1 MEFSNGTTSNDSSG
15 TVTFTAN
22 MVGESVTVIAF
33 GPCTSDTATFTFD
46 VNQISVDEDFMNGT
60 LSIYPNPTRGLF
72 NVEFATMASE
82 EVEISIVN
90 MVGQV
95 ISRDLV
101 TVNGVYQNQF
111 DLSEAPSGVYF
122 ISFKMDEG
130 VLTER
135 ITVE

>member
-1 MEFSNGTTSNDSSG
+1 M
-15 TVTFTAN
+15 A
-22 MVGESVTVIAF
+22 GESVTVIAF
-33 GPCTSDTATFTFD
+33 GTCTSDTATFTFD

-72 NVEFATMASE
+72 NVEFATVASVD
-82 EVEISIVN
+82 VEITIVN

-95 ISRDLV
+95 ISTDVV

-111 DLSEAPSGVYF
+111 DLSEASAGVYF
-122 ISFKMDEG
+122 ISFKTDEG

>member
-1 MEFSNGTTSNDSSG
+1 
-15 TVTFTAN
+15 
-22 MVGESVTVIAF
+22 
-33 GPCTSDTATFTFD
+33 
-46 VNQISVDEDFMNGT
+46 MNGT

-72 NVEFATMASE
+72 NVEFATSASKD
-82 EVEISIVN
+82 VEISIVN

-95 ISRDLV
+95 ISTDVV

-111 DLSEAPSGVYF
+111 DLSEASAGVYF
-122 ISFKMDEG
+122 ITFKTDEG

>member
-1 MEFSNGTTSNDSSG
+1 M
-15 TVTFTAN
+15 A
-22 MVGESVTVIAF
+22 GESVTVIAF

-60 LSIYPNPTRGLF
+60 LVLMSNPTRGLF

-101 TVNGVYQNQF
+101 TVNGVYPSQF
-111 DLSEAPSGVYF
+111 DLAGDTFGLLHF
-122 ISFKMDEG
+122 IQDG
-130 VLTER
+130 
-135 ITVE
+135 